1 MKQLLLLL
9 LTIFSFFILSC
20 KNSTTSGPEDAVKVS
35 GLIVFDG
42 QPVDSAI
49 VQIDQVINWK
59 TTTNSEGLFQISD
72 VTRGTHNFQA
82 FKKLT
87 NGETVSQTTEL
98 VVGNEDIELGEIRLP
113 IPPIL
118 YPLDSTS
125 INSNGIH
132 LYWSNTLDP
141 EFREY
146 KLYRKTDPGLDE
158 NTGNLLFV
166 TTTTSD
172 TQFVDSNFSYGLT
185 YYYRVFILSAF
196 GKLGGSNLVSILT
209 PVQNYIVNGDFEEAS
224 NQVFPD
230 YWTYNPGN
238 NEYVNLGISTIEKY
252 SGSKSLHVSLLDS
265 TIDIFGSHS
274 AWMNQDIETTG
285 LPKNIQYKFSFW
297 AKSEI
302 GKPFVYII
310 FSGDNEN
317 KYFQVPSGGDWQE
330 YSTTFILA
338 DNVTNIRVHIAA
350 FGEFR
355 ENFRIEG
362 WVDLMDLSIVQ

>member
-9 LTIFSFFILSC
+9 LTIFSFFIFSC
-20 KNSTTSGPEDAVKVS
+20 KSSVTSEPEGTVKVS
-35 GLIVFDG
+35 GTIVVDG

-49 VQIDQVINWK
+49 IQIDQVLNWK
-59 TTTNSEGLFQISD
+59 TTTNSEGYFQVSGL
-72 VTRGTHNFQA
+72 TKGSHNFRA
-82 FKKLT
+82 FKNLG

-98 VVGNEDIELGEIRLP
+98 VVGDEDIALGEIQLP

-125 INSNGIH
+125 ISSNGIH
-132 LYWSNTLDP
+132 LYWSKTIDP
-141 EFREY
+141 DFREY
-146 KLYRKTDPGLDE
+146 KVYRKTDPGLDE
-158 NTGNLLFV
+158 NTGDLIFV
-166 TTTTSD
+166 TTSTLD
-172 TQFVDSNFSYGLT
+172 TQFVDNNFIYGLT

-238 NEYVNLGISTIEKY
+238 IEHVNLSISTVEKY
-252 SGSKSLHVSLLDS
+252 SGSKSLHLSLIDS
-265 TIDIFGSHS
+265 TLDIFGLHS
-274 AWMNQDIETTG
+274 AWMVQEIETIG
-285 LPKNIQYKFSFW
+285 FPKNIQYKFSFW

-310 FSGDNEN
+310 ISSDNEN
-317 KYFQVPSGGDWQE
+317 KYFEVPSGGDWQE

-338 DNVTNIRVHIAA
+338 ENVTNIRVHIAA

-362 WVDLMDLSIVQ
+362 WVDLMELSIVQ

>member
-20 KNSTTSGPEDAVKVS
+20 KSSVTSEPEGTVKVS
-35 GLIVFDG
+35 GKIVVDG
-42 QPVDSAI
+42 HPIDSAT
-49 VQIDQVINWK
+49 VQIDQVLNWK
-59 TTTNSEGLFQISD
+59 TTTNSEGLFQIRD
-72 VTRGTHNFQA
+72 VTRGTHNFRA
-82 FKKLT
+82 FKKLS

-98 VVGNEDIELGEIRLP
+98 VVGNEDIELGDIRLP
-113 IPPIL
+113 IPPVL
-118 YPLDSTS
+118 YPLDSSS

-158 NTGNLLFV
+158 TTGDLLFV

-172 TQFVDSNFSYGLT
+172 TQFVDNNFSYGLT

-230 YWTYNPGN
+230 NWTYHPSDSEQ
-238 NEYVNLGISTIEKY
+238 EYLSISTVEKY
-252 SGSKSLHVSLLDS
+252 SGINSLHLSLLDS

-274 AWMNQDIETTG
+274 AWMHQDIETIG
-285 LPKNIQYKFSFW
+285 FPKNIEYKFSFW

-302 GKPFVYII
+302 GNPFVYII

-317 KYFQVPSGGDWQE
+317 KYFEVPSGGDWQE

-338 DNVTNIRVHIAA
+338 ENVTNIRVHIAA